1 VRRPVAGAGAGGR
14 PVPALSGSATDR
26 PGAARTLAPGRAAG
40 VRAGVRAGGR
50 ARELHRC
57 RERAA
62 QADRAA
68 RAQAHN
74 RGRKHKRRVEVAGAR
89 APRASAHHCVICDI
103 TTTSAQHMAMHVAG
117 KAHRRRVATGHMP
130 ASVAA
135 AAAALAGAGGD
146 AAAAIAAA
154 GDGSSAGHDS
164 GEGSRGRR
172 AAAGAGPGPGADGL
186 PATAGHAAGAPRPPS
201 ADSGSSA
208 GGAGGAGHANG
219 YHGVPNGAAADGRE
233 AWSAE
238 GPGHR
243 CA

>member
-1 VRRPVAGAGAGGR
+1 
-14 PVPALSGSATDR
+14 
-26 PGAARTLAPGRAAG
+26 
-40 VRAGVRAGGR
+40 
-50 ARELHRC
+50 
-57 RERAA
+57 
-62 QADRAA
+62 
-68 RAQAHN
+68 
-74 RGRKHKRRVEVAGAR
+74 VEVAGAR

-154 GDGSSAGHDS
+154 GDGSSAGYDS

-208 GGAGGAGHANG
+208 GGAGGGGHANG
-219 YHGVPNGAAADGRE
+219 YHGAPNGAAADCRE

-243 CA
+243 RARPRERRLPARLPPRPAHPQPEPMCRKQSAPACGPVISRLWTDYCCAQPTPWRAPV